1 MISDPMTVR
10 VLDGL
15 RKQRNLCDYDGEL
28 ITNAMLDEC
37 LAQARQLLDL
47 ARTAVPPAPTS
58 MSMDI
63 APKHQRAYTVHPLN
77 AHNFPIPMASNDEAH
92 FRVMR
97 LIQAK
102 PHLSQRELA
111 QELGVSLGK
120 ANYCLQALVQKGL
133 VKMGNFKSNDNKLAY
148 SYLLTPSGIDEKARL
163 TVSFLKHKLAEYVAI
178 RNEIDELQREV
189 AKEARA

>member
-1 MISDPMTVR
+1 M
-10 VLDGL
+10 
-15 RKQRNLCDYDGEL
+15 
-28 ITNAMLDEC
+28 
-37 LAQARQLLDL
+37 
-47 ARTAVPPAPTS
+47 
-58 MSMDI
+58 
-63 APKHQRAYTVHPLN
+63 
-77 AHNFPIPMASNDEAH
+77 SNDEAH